1 MSLKMVY
8 NVFPLSSG
16 QLVLDITIG
25 TTMLAIFPAAAS
37 VHFVS
42 KVIDENDRTL
52 WIMTTNMH
60 STAKI
65 LKFASVPLIL
75 AISIDI
81 YFESL
86 RMVGASV
93 GYMLKSPFVDLKRIA
108 RY

>member
-1 MSLKMVY
+1 
-8 NVFPLSSG
+8 
-16 QLVLDITIG
+16 
-25 TTMLAIFPAAAS
+25 MLAIFPAAAS

-42 KVIDENDRTL
+42 KVIDESDRIL
-52 WIMTTNMH
+52 WITRNMH

-93 GYMLKSPFVDLKRIA
+93 GYMLKSPFVDLEIIA
-108 RY
+108 KY